1 MKPVVT
7 DDPLALGQDAM
18 DRREWGEAMARFEE
32 AVAAEDSPEAWEELS
47 RAAWWQGDQ
56 DTTFST
62 RERAYRA
69 YREAGDACGAARMAM
84 WIGSDHL
91 DFRGDDAVA
100 LAWLQRG
107 RALLEGQPPC
117 MELGFLILVE
127 ADIHL
132 LSRGDPARG
141 EQLSREALELARTTG
156 DVDVEAVALAI
167 LGSAQIAA
175 GAVGEG
181 LKNLDAGAAL
191 AVSEEFGD
199 AASPGWTL
207 CHTVSGCAHAG
218 DFDRAEQWCRA
229 LHSWSAAWRAR
240 HFFGICRTAYG
251 GVLVARGDWSL
262 ADEELSTAIDDIQT
276 TRPALHAPT
285 AARLAELR
293 ARQGRLEE
301 ARKLF
306 ESALP
311 LPDAHVGLGELDL
324 QAGDSTAAVEVAE
337 RVLRQL
343 DESSSFERLPSLELL
358 ARARAAEG
366 KADAARAALEQISD
380 EGLATPYFRGRV
392 CLVTAEVVAAAGDHE
407 AARRAAEDAVDCF
420 AQCSAPYEGARAR
433 LLLAEALEALGRAD
447 RAAAESRAA
456 KEALALLG
464 TGIAGGNAD
473 GPQASGGELS
483 PREVDI
489 LRLVAEGMSDSAI
502 AEHLFLSPHT
512 VHRHVANIR
521 TKLRARSRAAA
532 VAEATK
538 LGLL

>member
-1 MKPVVT
+1 MKPVVSAVDSLT
-7 DDPLALGQDAM
+7 AGHEAM
-18 DRREWGEAMARFEE
+18 DRREWGEALTRLEE
-32 AVAAEDSPEAWEELS
+32 AAGEDGSPAVWEELS
-47 RAAWWQGDQ
+47 RAAWWHGDQ
-56 DTTFST
+56 EITFAA
-62 RERAYRA
+62 RERAYRG

-84 WIGSDHL
+84 WIASDHL

-100 LAWLQRG
+100 MAWVQRG
-107 RALLEGQPPC
+107 RALLEDQPPC
-117 MELGFLILVE
+117 IELGFVIVLE

-132 LSRGDPARG
+132 LARGDSVAAEG
-141 EQLSREALELARTTG
+141 LSREALELARATG
-156 DVDVEAVALAI
+156 DVDIEAVALAI
-167 LGSAQIAA
+167 LGNAQIAS
-175 GAVGEG
+175 GEIEEG
-181 LKNLDAGAAL
+181 LKALDAGAAL

-251 GVLVARGDWSL
+251 GVLVARGNWSL
-262 ADEELSTAIDDIQT
+262 ADEELSTAIDDIQM

-285 AARLAELR
+285 AARLGELR
-293 ARQGRLEE
+293 ARQGRAEE
-301 ARKLF
+301 ARQLF

-311 LPDAHVGLGELDL
+311 LPDAHIGLGELEL
-324 QAGDSTAAVEVAE
+324 QAGDPTAAAEIAE

-343 DESSSFERLPSLELL
+343 DESSHFERLPSLELL
-358 ARARAAEG
+358 ARAHAAAG
-366 KADAARAALEQISD
+366 DASAAQAALDQISD
-380 EGLATPYFRGRV
+380 EGLGTPYFRGRV
-392 CLVTAEVVAAAGDHE
+392 GLVTAEVAAASGDHE
-407 AARRAAEDAVDCF
+407 AARRAAEDAIDCF
-420 AQCSAPYEGARAR
+420 ARCSAPYEGARTR
-433 LLLAEALEALGRAD
+433 LLLAAALEASGRAD
-447 RAAAESRAA
+447 RAAAERRAA
-456 KEALALLG
+456 EEVLALLG
-464 TGIAGGNAD
+464 TTVDGTPRKGGD
-473 GPQASGGELS
+473 GDLS

-489 LRLVAEGMSDSAI
+489 LRLVADGLSDSRI
-502 AEHLFLSPHT
+502 AEQLFLSPHT

>member
-1 MKPVVT
+1 MKGSVSAA
-7 DDPLALGQDAM
+7 DPLAAGHEAM
-18 DRREWGEAMARFEE
+18 DRREWGEALARLEE
-32 AVAAEDSPEAWEELS
+32 AAAADGSPAVWEELS

-56 DTTFST
+56 EATFSA
-62 RERAYRA
+62 RERAYRGD
-69 YREAGDACGAARMAM
+69 REAGDACGAARMAM
-84 WIGSDHL
+84 WIASDHL

-100 LAWLQRG
+100 MAWIQRG

-117 MELGFLILVE
+117 LELGFLMVLE
-127 ADIHL
+127 ADVHL
-132 LSRGDPARG
+132 LSTGDLAACER
-141 EQLSREALELARTTG
+141 LCRDALELARAEG
-156 DVDVEAVALAI
+156 QVDIEAVALAI
-167 LGSAQIAA
+167 LGSALIAS
-175 GAVGEG
+175 GAVEEG
-181 LKNLDAGAAL
+181 LRHLDEGAAL

-276 TRPALHAPT
+276 TRPALHGPT
-285 AARLAELR
+285 AARLADLR
-293 ARQGRLEE
+293 ARQGRTAE
-301 ARKLF
+301 ARELF
-306 ESALP
+306 EAALP
-311 LPDAHVGLGELDL
+311 LPDAYVGLGELDL
-324 QAGDSTAAVEVAE
+324 QAGDATAAAEIAE

-358 ARARAAEG
+358 ARARAAGGNAE
-366 KADAARAALEQISD
+366 AARAALDQISD

-407 AARRAAEDAVDCF
+407 GARLAAEDAIDRF
-420 AQCSAPYEGARAR
+420 ARCSAPYEGARAR
-433 LLLAEALEALGRAD
+433 LLLAAALEALGRAD
-447 RAAAESRAA
+447 RAAAETRAA
-456 KEALALLG
+456 EEALALLG
-464 TGIAGGNAD
+464 TQVDGNSKNGG
-473 GPQASGGELS
+473 ASELS
-483 PREVDI
+483 PREMDI
-489 LRLVAEGMSDSAI
+489 LRLVAEGMSDSLI